1 MADAFSKLLADTKY
15 EGMHRQRRV
24 RRVLG
29 IPDPIA
35 RDGKAR
41 QLPEKQEREIIHAAA
56 IDATQFV
63 ENEAQNALTVLGREP
78 ETISELALDN
88 TLYASKVLNQILK
101 KYDAAIRNSDEI
113 DLKRDR
119 LAADVANATMRTLAR
134 VHEVHLRGQST
145 DRLAQILAEIKELEK
160 DPKG

>member
-1 MADAFSKLLADTKY
+1 MTDAFSKLLADTKY

-88 TLYASKVLNQILK
+88 TLYASRVLNQILK
-101 KYDAAIRNSDEI
+101 KYDRAIRNSDAI